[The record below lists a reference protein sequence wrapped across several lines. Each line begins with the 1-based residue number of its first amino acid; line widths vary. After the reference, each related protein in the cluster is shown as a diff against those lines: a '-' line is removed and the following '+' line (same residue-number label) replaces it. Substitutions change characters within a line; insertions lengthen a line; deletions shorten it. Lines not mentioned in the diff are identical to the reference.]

1 MKSEN
6 PNKAY
11 FIEIKP
17 VSLFMAAQ
25 QRKTRGEK
33 MKVSSIM
40 LLKTNRVK
48 MSGMGLSIMFMKTK
62 VVTVASPLC

>member
-1 MKSEN
+1 MKTEN

-25 QRKTRGEK
+25 QQKTREEK

-40 LLKTNRVK
+40 LLKTNDVK

-62 VVTVASPLC
+62 VVTLASPLC